1 MIGSI
6 CFYCGEIID
15 GRYKLVPLDGKYH
28 TNLFFHNEDSI
39 GSCYAKA
46 SEDMEK
52 YIQDNLDRITLYN
65 FGIPTKEQKKIY
77 KNQLKENEDDVQEK
91 RFGWSSNASN
101 ESNASTDD
109 GDATSE

>member
-6 CFYCGEIID
+6 CFYCGEIIED
-15 GRYKLVPLDGKYH
+15 KYKLVPLDGKYH

-39 GSCYAKA
+39 GSCYVKA

-52 YIQDNLDRITLYN
+52 YIQDNLDRIILYN

-91 RFGWSSNASN
+91 RFGWSSNASAN
-101 ESNASTDD
+101 D
-109 GDATSE
+109 GDAIAEGQRGE